1 MLVSGC
7 QAGDPI
13 SWLFLAYERIM
24 WLILAKKNESRS
36 VSFPNQLARYQVR
49 LLCLWDFPS
58 KNTGACCNF
67 LLQGVFPT
75 QESNSHLQHYKQI
88 FFFFFFFFTTEPLG
102 KPQCQMLRTVPGIC
116 YMCYLCDLDETVI
129 IVVTLV
135 EVVSSVK
142 INLHYPTICHIKL
155 N

>member
-1 MLVSGC
+1 MLSPIPY
-7 QAGDPI
+7 DPLDCSPPGSSVCGI
-13 SWLFLAYERIM
+13 FLARI
-24 WLILAKKNESRS
+24 LESVAISSSRGS
-36 VSFPNQLARYQVR
+36 SQPRNQTHFSSITSR
-49 LLCLWDFPS
+49 
-58 KNTGACCNF
+58 
-67 LLQGVFPT
+67 
-75 QESNSHLQHYKQI
+75 

>member
-1 MLVSGC
+1 MLQFPPPGGLPNPGIKLTSPAL
-7 QAGDPI
+7 QAD
-13 SWLFLAYERIM
+13 
-24 WLILAKKNESRS
+24 
-36 VSFPNQLARYQVR
+36 
-49 LLCLWDFPS
+49 
-58 KNTGACCNF
+58 
-67 LLQGVFPT
+67 
-75 QESNSHLQHYKQI
+75 
-88 FFFFFFFFTTEPLG
+88 FFFFFTTEPLG